1 MVIPFDVGLSL
12 FRDMSLELFR
22 SLIITQPRIQERVL
36 KGILAAIHRERY
48 MGVVE
53 GVALRPIL

>member
-1 MVIPFDVGLSL
+1 
-12 FRDMSLELFR
+12 MSLELFR

-36 KGILAAIHRERY
+36 KGVLAAIHRERQV
-48 MGVVE
+48 GVVE